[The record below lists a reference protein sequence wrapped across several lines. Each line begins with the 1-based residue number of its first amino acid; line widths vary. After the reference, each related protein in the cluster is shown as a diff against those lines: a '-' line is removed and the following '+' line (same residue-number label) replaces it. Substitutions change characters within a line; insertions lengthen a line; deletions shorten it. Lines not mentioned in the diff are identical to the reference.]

1 MHLLPLSL
9 WLVVTSHLEA
19 HALAQA
25 QHPTAIKKM
34 PPDQGEKFYPE
45 YCAFPDHGTFAP
57 PAQAPFAPAAAAAA
71 AAKAIAPRHLA
82 ANASAQ
88 IPYLPPFAPL
98 LDDDDDEHQ
107 EQRIIP
113 AAPGRSIFGRAAE
126 ALARLERRQWACPA
140 GTSNCAGIGFPN
152 SCCQTGERCVQ
163 ITDTGLGKVGCCPA
177 GATCGGTITSC
188 TDGNTPCAS
197 EIGGGCCIPGF
208 VCQGVGCVQ
217 SVSTTMT
224 GVAPTPTGVT
234 TLTSTSTT
242 VISGAAPS
250 TVVVTV
256 VITIT
261 PSQASPV
268 TSTTTQI
275 VSLSPSS
282 TPPQA
287 TDTATATTTDG
298 IVPPVRPTS
307 SNSDDTST
315 YCPTGFYP
323 CLASAGGGCC
333 QTGRDCQTTSCPAV
347 SSTTFVNTHG
357 VTVAVPASGVPAT
370 TTTGT
375 CAGGWFLCG
384 TEAGPLPGCCP
395 TGYRC
400 GTASC
405 AAAAAGGTATVA
417 KELPGSSSGGS
428 GNMAR
433 GFEAVGFV
441 GLVAWLMMM

>member
-45 YCAFPDHGTFAP
+45 YCAFPDDGTFA
-57 PAQAPFAPAAAAAA
+57 QAPLAPAAAT
-71 AAKAIAPRHLA
+71 KAIVSPRHLA

-88 IPYLPPFAPL
+88 IPYLPPFAPH
-98 LDDDDDEHQ
+98 LDGDTEHQ

-113 AAPGRSIFGRAAE
+113 PPARGGGIFGRRAAAE
-126 ALARLERRQWACPA
+126 ALARLERRQWACPS

-217 SVSTTMT
+217 SVLTTKT
-224 GVAPTPTGVT
+224 PTAAPTPTGVT

-256 VITIT
+256 IITIT

-282 TPPQA
+282 TPTS
-287 TDTATATTTDG
+287 TDTPAPTTTDG

-307 SNSDDTST
+307 SNPADTST
-315 YCPTGFYP
+315 YCPTGFYA

-333 QTGRDCQTTSCPAV
+333 QTGRDCHTTSCPPV
-347 SSTTFVNTHG
+347 SSTTIVKTNG
-357 VTVAVPASGVPAT
+357 VTVAVPASGLPAT

-417 KELPGSSSGGS
+417 KELPGSSGSGGNKAS
-428 GNMAR
+428 GF
-433 GFEAVGFV
+433 GAVV
-441 GLVAWLMMM
+441 LGLVAWLL